1 MELVLLCLKIFVARI
16 FDVSLGTARMILVIK
31 EKKLL
36 ATITAFFE
44 VLIWFMVARE
54 ALSQATKFPIIVIAY
69 AGGFAAGTLIG
80 TILSN
85 KFIEGKLNVQII
97 STTNS
102 LLLLDKI
109 KENGFGASAI
119 KMHDDKLMII
129 TEVDK
134 NKYNCLKKI
143 INEIDFGAFVYVN
156 ETKFVEGGFFQ
167 KK

>member
-1 MELVLLCLKIFVARI
+1 MELVFLCLKIFIARI

-36 ATITAFFE
+36 ATIAAFFE
-44 VLIWFMVARE
+44 VLIWFLVARE
-54 ALSQATKFPIIVIAY
+54 ALSQANQFPIIVLAY
-69 AGGFAAGTLIG
+69 AGGFAAGTLVG
-80 TILSN
+80 TTLAT

-97 STTNS
+97 SSINS

-129 TEVDK
+129 TEVNK
-134 NKYNCLKKI
+134 NKYPSLKKI
-143 INEIDFGAFVYVN
+143 ISEIDSGAFVYVN

-167 KK
+167 K